1 MYSDRLFVI
10 IDNISQGGTHWVCF
24 IVKYN
29 QSFYI
34 ESFGD
39 QLDKFLLNQ
48 LPKPM
53 VYQNYKIIFFSSNVM
68 LLKG

>member
-24 IVKYN
+24 NVKYN
-29 QSFYI
+29 QSFYF

-39 QLDKFLLNQ
+39 QLNKFLLNQ
-48 LPKPM
+48 LPKPIS
-53 VYQNYKIIFFSSNVM
+53 YQN
-68 LLKG
+68 